1 MQKVE
6 INIQKCVGCA
16 YCSLVCPIESFRVEG
31 IAHFLQ
37 KCNKCGL
44 CILSC
49 PVSAI
54 KSNWEE

>member
-1 MQKVE
+1 MQNIE

-16 YCSLVCPIESFRVEG
+16 YCSMICPVGGFRVEG
-31 IAHFLQ
+31 ISQFLQ

-44 CILSC
+44 CIMSC

-54 KSNWEE
+54 KTNWGG

>member
-1 MQKVE
+1 MQKIE
-6 INIQKCVGCA
+6 INIQRCVGCA
-16 YCSLVCPIESFRVEG
+16 YCLMVCPVGSFRVEG
-31 IAHFLQ
+31 ISHFLQ

-44 CILSC
+44 CVISC